1 MVSFRRKDKLMRR
14 VGILMVFSIAGML
27 YAQSTDASLTGRVS
41 DPSRAIILDAHIV
54 AINAGTNIRYTGVT
68 NATGEY
74 YVPDLPPGTYRIEV
88 EKSGFNTVIK
98 PAVVLHVQE
107 AVQINFEM
115 TLGSTSESVT
125 INSGAPTV
133 QLSTSDMSA
142 VVDAGEIRALP
153 LNGRS
158 WTDLA
163 TLQPGVAAVE
173 TQINYTSGSGRGN
186 RGFGSQLSI
195 SGGRPQENNFRV
207 DGVSLNDYTNGGP
220 GSVLG
225 GTLGVDA
232 IEEFSVLTTIIR
244 PNTGGLRRE

>member
-1 MVSFRRKDKLMRR
+1 MRR
-14 VGILMVFSIAGML
+14 VGILIVFSIAGSL
-27 YAQSTDASLTGRVS
+27 NAQSPDASLTGRVS
-41 DPSRAIILDAHIV
+41 DPSRAIIIDAHIV
-54 AINAGTNIRYTGVT
+54 AVNAGTNIRYAGAT

-74 YVPDLPPGTYRIEV
+74 YGSESYRRGTYRIEV
-88 EKSGFNTVIK
+88 EKNGFNTVIK

-115 TLGSTSESVT
+115 TLGSTSESIT

-142 VVDAGEIRALP
+142 VVDAGAIRALP

-173 TQINYTSGSGRGN
+173 TQINYTVRFRARQSRLW
-186 RGFGSQLSI
+186 LSAKYFR
-195 SGGRPQENNFRV
+195 RPA
-207 DGVSLNDYTNGGP
+207 P
-220 GSVLG
+220 GKQ
-225 GTLGVDA
+225 
-232 IEEFSVLTTIIR
+232 FPR
-244 PNTGGLRRE
+244 